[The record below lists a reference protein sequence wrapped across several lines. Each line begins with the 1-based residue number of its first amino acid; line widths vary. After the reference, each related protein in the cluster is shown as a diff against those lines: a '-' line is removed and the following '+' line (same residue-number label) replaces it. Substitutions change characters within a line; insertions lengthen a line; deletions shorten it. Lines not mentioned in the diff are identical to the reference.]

1 MQLKQFIEN
10 ALIEIIQ
17 GIKAAQDK
25 PGVGGYIAPDG
36 AGGHEFPSDSGVLN
50 SQRIISTVVKFDVAV
65 TAESQIDGGAGAKLR
80 IAVVEANFGGSG
92 SSKNIQVSRIQF
104 SVPMVMPKNA
114 RSWSN
119 ERSSVMTVRED

>member
-10 ALIEIIQ
+10 ALIEIVE

-25 PGVGGYIAPDG
+25 PGVGGYIAPD
-36 AGGHEFPSDSGVLN
+36 AVGGHQFPSDGGVLN
-50 SQRIISTVVKFDVAV
+50 SQRIISTVVKFDMAV
-65 TAESQIDGGAGAKLR
+65 TAESEIGGTAGAKLR
-80 IAVVEANFGGSG
+80 IAVVEANLGGSG

-114 RSWSN
+114 RSWSDEN
-119 ERSSVMTVRED
+119 SSVMTVRE